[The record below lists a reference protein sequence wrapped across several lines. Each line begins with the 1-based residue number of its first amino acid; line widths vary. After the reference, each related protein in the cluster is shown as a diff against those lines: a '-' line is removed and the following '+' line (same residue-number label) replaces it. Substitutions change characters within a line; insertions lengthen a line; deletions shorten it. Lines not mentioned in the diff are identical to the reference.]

1 MNPAPV
7 GVVKNIKNVA
17 DSNSASGKRSD
28 GMAMDPDARDLKL
41 LLLERAPGSLAKVRD
56 IWPEAQISVEVHCQ
70 AHGVVDLILQEELQ
84 MVICD
89 MMVTDSPGALTIQ
102 ALRRVHPD
110 LLLVA
115 VLPEP
120 SLALALTAFRSGATD
135 VLIHPLDKAALLDSW
150 SRISARLQQGTQKT
164 IAPQSVLAI
173 ENMQLVE
180 RLQEKNREAELAHA
194 ALVKL
199 HEDRTRFVCNLS
211 HELKTPLTSVLGF
224 ADLLHNFYDQVD
236 PARLQEYVG
245 RIYDKGKHLERLL
258 TGMLRLFSLDSGNE
272 DWQWQELSLRDSLAQ
287 VLQKYEDEIDARQL
301 DMQGD
306 LRPIRGDQDKLE
318 LLLAALVDNAV
329 KFNRTGGLLSIKAEN
344 TTLRGNAMVYLQVF
358 NQGQSVQHEHAEDIF
373 QGYSQLGDLDADKPS
388 GVGIGLATCRAILRQ
403 MHGEIYLE
411 PIEDGEGTSFA
422 LLMPT
427 GEIEMELNH
436 G

>member
-1 MNPAPV
+1 
-7 GVVKNIKNVA
+7 
-17 DSNSASGKRSD
+17 
-28 GMAMDPDARDLKL
+28 MAQSPGAHCLKL
-41 LLLERAPGSLAKVRD
+41 MLLEVKPGSLAAVRD
-56 IWPEAQISVEVHCQ
+56 VWPDAEISAGVDDHPP
-70 AHGVVDLILQEELQ
+70 GVVDLVSQEKIQ
-84 MVICD
+84 MVVCD
-89 MMVTDSPGALTIQ
+89 MTAIESPGFRTIQ
-102 ALRRVHPD
+102 SLRRVYPD
-110 LLLVA
+110 LPLIA

-120 SLALALTAFRSGATD
+120 SLPLALTAFRSGVAD
-135 VLIHPLDKAALLDSW
+135 VLIHPLGKAALLAARN
-150 SRISARLQQGTQKT
+150 RISARLPQQRQKT
-164 IAPQSVLAI
+164 TDPQAALTI
-173 ENMQLVE
+173 ENMKLVS

-236 PARLQEYVG
+236 SARLQEYVA

-272 DWQWQELSLRDSLAQ
+272 DWQWQDLSLRDYLAQ
-287 VLQKYEDEIDARQL
+287 VLQKYEDAIDAKQL
-301 DMQGD
+301 ALQVQIQGD
-306 LRPIRGDQDKLE
+306 MMAIRGDQDKLE
-318 LLLAALVDNAV
+318 VLLDALVDNAV
-329 KFNRTGGLLSIKAEN
+329 KFNRTGGLLKINAEN
-344 TTLRGNAMVYLQVF
+344 TTLRGNSMVHLRIF
-358 NQGQSVQHEHAEDIF
+358 NQGQSVQQEHAENIF
-373 QGYSQLGDLDADKPS
+373 QGYSQLGVLGVDKPS

-411 PIEDGEGTSFA
+411 PSEGGEGTSIA